1 MFYLTFFFILGNVP
15 PRSGGSSKY
24 LRGHL
29 FAAASTIAAAAGGSA
44 GCGQSASAA
53 SVGSSAPTTSQ
64 RPNTSKV
71 RVLSIL
77 DKIRSSTQENYPCN
91 QRPNSMT
98 TPAQTIQNEAL
109 IDAISLVEDNGYVK
123 YIGSL
128 EMCFFLCNLTLTRFE
143 GFLELWY
150 MCDNYVPQ
158 WWVEFYDELSWLF
171 TKRYR
176 AFYLICRK

>member
-1 MFYLTFFFILGNVP
+1 MVSNVVLKKWLTFYLTFFFFLGNVP

-91 QRPNSMT
+91 QRPSSMT

-109 IDAISLVEDNGYVK
+109 IDAISLVEDNGYVNRSSRRK
-123 YIGSL
+123 RGMVSDPLIIIPMNFAMATLGLKEYSH
-128 EMCFFLCNLTLTRFE
+128 FLQT
-143 GFLELWY
+143 
-150 MCDNYVPQ
+150 
-158 WWVEFYDELSWLF
+158 
-171 TKRYR
+171 
-176 AFYLICRK
+176 

>member
-91 QRPNSMT
+91 QRPSSMT

-123 YIGSL
+123 SWISRASGWQTKRADCNYI
-128 EMCFFLCNLTLTRFE
+128 FE
-143 GFLELWY
+143 KIIFLE
-150 MCDNYVPQ
+150 NYFNKDKSVG
-158 WWVEFYDELSWLF
+158 L
-171 TKRYR
+171 
-176 AFYLICRK
+176 

>member
-1 MFYLTFFFILGNVP
+1 MYNVILKNGLTFYLTFFFILGNVP

-91 QRPNSMT
+91 QRPSSMT

-123 YIGSL
+123 YTGSL
-128 EMCFFLCNLTLTRFE
+128 EMLFLL
-143 GFLELWY
+143 
-150 MCDNYVPQ
+150 
-158 WWVEFYDELSWLF
+158 LF
-171 TKRYR
+171 ASDRQKY
-176 AFYLICRK
+176 AS